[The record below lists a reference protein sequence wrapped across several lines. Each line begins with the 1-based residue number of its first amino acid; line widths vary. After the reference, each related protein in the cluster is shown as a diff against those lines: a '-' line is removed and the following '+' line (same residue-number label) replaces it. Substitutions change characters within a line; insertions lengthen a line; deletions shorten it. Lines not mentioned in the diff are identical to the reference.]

1 MATKE
6 SRVERLKVRGE
17 RLEAGIAAELQSNP
31 ISNSNCQK
39 TAYLLGGEIKC
50 RKSDRS
56 DL

>member
-31 ISNSNCQK
+31 ISNSQLPTNRPPTGWRNKMLQK
-39 TAYLLGGEIKC
+39 RQK
-50 RKSDRS
+50 
-56 DL
+56 